1 MFVLFI
7 VLAPD
12 LLSLFYSPTSE
23 GWTFVDRMRS
33 NPFGGGGNVSN
44 QETVQT
50 ERNDN
55 VETVSLFIRL
65 DQFCIVAYLVFSFLL

>member
-1 MFVLFI
+1 
-7 VLAPD
+7 
-12 LLSLFYSPTSE
+12 
-23 GWTFVDRMRS
+23 MRS

-44 QETVQT
+44 QETVEI

-65 DQFCIVAYLVFSFLL
+65 DQFNLYCDISCDLFSVTNIVVFLD

>member
-1 MFVLFI
+1 M
-7 VLAPD
+7 
-12 LLSLFYSPTSE
+12 SKFYFQFCPASE

-50 ERNDN
+50 KRNDN
-55 VETVSLFIRL
+55 VETISLFIRL
-65 DQFCIVAYLVFSFLL
+65 DRFCIVTFLVFSFVSFL

>member
-1 MFVLFI
+1 
-7 VLAPD
+7 
-12 LLSLFYSPTSE
+12 
-23 GWTFVDRMRS
+23 MRS

-44 QETVQT
+44 QETVEI

-65 DQFCIVAYLVFSFLL
+65 DQFCIVTYLVTSFL

>member
-1 MFVLFI
+1 
-7 VLAPD
+7 
-12 LLSLFYSPTSE
+12 
-23 GWTFVDRMRS
+23 MRS

-55 VETVSLFIRL
+55 VKTVSLFIRL
-65 DQFCIVAYLVFSFLL
+65 DQFCIVAYLVFSFVSFL